1 VVDEAMMRR
10 TVLGTAMGNA
20 VEWYDFGG
28 CSYLAVVLGR
38 VRRSPPTISAT
49 DSGAGRSEPG

>member
-1 VVDEAMMRR
+1 MMRR

-28 CSYLAVVLGR
+28 YSYLAVVLGR